1 MYIAHSPVVLVND
14 GLTPHFDTRQIFCRV
29 FGRDRQWLQPS
40 YGSGSYVLCAFRL
53 ENRKYMIMPTI
64 GNRKT
69 TRHQISLLGVGRLD
83 FITSM
88 KTIRSRTKTMKPIMP
103 PPAPYCHEL
112 LLVVTVPSAR
122 GAAKAQVARQSWRR
136 RWNTL

>member
-1 MYIAHSPVVLVND
+1 
-14 GLTPHFDTRQIFCRV
+14 
-29 FGRDRQWLQPS
+29 
-40 YGSGSYVLCAFRL
+40 
-53 ENRKYMIMPTI
+53 MIMPTI

-83 FITSM
+83 FITSTVGVVSINLARGKSSGGM
-88 KTIRSRTKTMKPIMP
+88 GILKTIRSRTKTMKPIMP